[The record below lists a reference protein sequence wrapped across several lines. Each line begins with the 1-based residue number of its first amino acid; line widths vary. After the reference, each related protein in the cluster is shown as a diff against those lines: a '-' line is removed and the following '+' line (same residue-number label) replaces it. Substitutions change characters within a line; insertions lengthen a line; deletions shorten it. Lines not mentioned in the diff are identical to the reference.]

1 MHVPVLTACSLCF
14 VYFTDFANFRPVCS
28 LACQYIMLAVLSVV
42 VAQLILIDGHYFGN
56 VLIKITSSL
65 EFMASLVA

>member
-42 VAQLILIDGHYFGN
+42 AQLILIDDHYFGN